1 MRSELVRKTLKVC
14 SEHCLNVPSTPVRP
28 RPSTISLDSLNGTF
42 SGILSLRPYQISLSR
57 YVRWKAYIFKDNPE
71 INVNQLSGHLVDENI
86 RTVSIPDTE
95 YMTNNTSHSYT
106 SSIVQSHREPRHWL
120 AMLFGKVVPH
130 DRLELLHELG
140 ISLGEFGRSVVFDL
154 KFFEAFS

>member
-42 SGILSLRPYQISLSR
+42 SGILNLRPYQISLSR
-57 YVRWKAYIFKDNPE
+57 HVGWKTYIFKDDAE
-71 INVNQLSGHLVDENI
+71 IDVYKLSGHFINQNI
-86 RTVSIPDTE
+86 RTVSISNTE

-106 SSIVQSHREPRHWL
+106 ASIIQSHREPRHWL
-120 AMLFGKVVPH
+120 PMLFGKVVPH
-130 DRLELLHELG
+130 DRFELLHELD
-140 ISLGEFGRSVVFDL
+140 ISLGEFGRGVVLDL